1 MSAPHLL
8 VDLPANREGSWKL
21 TEGIVCPHCC
31 KPTRYFL
38 LFGPAPDEYGR
49 TIRSYIG
56 YCDRCHSEFEVTQF
70 QVGQLWPMHRCRL
83 DGQEW
88 KVIQPLPEPPL
99 VQTGP
104 GGDFSRAYSTEQLE
118 AIVEKATKCL
128 VDCGKIIATVRDS
141 MKKEPRTNTNG
152 H

>member
-8 VDLPANREGSWKL
+8 VDLPSNREGSWKL
-21 TEGIVCPHCC
+21 TEGIVCPRCC

-56 YCDRCHSEFEVTQF
+56 YCDLCHSEFEVTQF

-88 KVIQPLPEPPL
+88 KVIQPLPEPV

-104 GGDFSRAYSTEQLE
+104 GGDYVQRMTDEDLNA
-118 AIVEKATKCL
+118 KC
-128 VDCGKIIATVRDS
+128 DGIIAACIKKIGELGDL
-141 MKKEPRTNTNG
+141 MKHARAIKNSCNKP
-152 H
+152 